1 MGLKDF
7 AGKWYGATVLLLA
20 AAGVL
25 WGILYGQPYIGE
37 WKVKWEAKMLQ
48 ERLERPYRQDK
59 YGGKTPEETF
69 DMFLD
74 ALRKE
79 DIDLASKYFVL
90 NKQEQWKKTL
100 EEYKKQNLLVDFLK
114 EQVGVKEKWNKIN
127 QTAETIQEFSYEFEL
142 TNGAQ
147 ADLEGQ
153 KLYLEAGTYKNSI
166 IFNKNTATNIWKI
179 SVL

>member
-37 WKVKWEAKMLQ
+37 WKAKWEAKMLQ

-90 NKQEQWKKTL
+90 NKC
-100 EEYKKQNLLVDFLK
+100 
-114 EQVGVKEKWNKIN
+114 
-127 QTAETIQEFSYEFEL
+127 
-142 TNGAQ
+142 
-147 ADLEGQ
+147 
-153 KLYLEAGTYKNSI
+153 
-166 IFNKNTATNIWKI
+166 
-179 SVL
+179 